1 MDIHATGLTKRYG
14 TLAAL
19 DALDLSVTGVRV
31 LALIGPSGGGK
42 STLLRVLGGLEP
54 ADGGMV
60 SINGCEPGSSRRQA
74 LAWRRR
80 NGFLFQQFNLFPH
93 LSAHRNITL
102 PLEKVHRQSPAEAA
116 RTADECL
123 ERFGLTSHAHKLP
136 AQLSGGQQQRVG
148 LARAIASKPEILILD
163 EPTSALDPEM
173 TAEVLELI
181 GELAAAGQH
190 IILSTH
196 EMGFARAV
204 ASHVALIAAGRVEEC
219 GPAARVLETPSS
231 ELARRFLSRVMKFSA
246 PLRPAER
253 AGPSGD

>member
-1 MDIHATGLTKRYG
+1 MDIHASGLTKMYG

-19 DALDLSVTGVRV
+19 DALDLTVSGARV

-42 STLLRVLGGLEP
+42 STLLRVIGGLEEP
-54 ADGGMV
+54 TAG
-60 SINGCEPGSSRRQA
+60 SIFVNDVNPGTGSTA

-80 NGFLFQQFNLFPH
+80 NGILFQQFNLFPH
-93 LSAHRNITL
+93 LSAHRNVTL
-102 PLEKVHRQSPAEAA
+102 PLEKVHGKSPEEAA
-116 RTADECL
+116 RIADECL
-123 ERFGLTSHAHKLP
+123 DRFGLKDHAHKLP

-148 LARAIASKPEILILD
+148 LARAIANQPEILILD

-204 ASHVALIAAGRVEEC
+204 ADHVALIAAGKVAEY
-219 GPAARVLETPSS
+219 GTAAEVLDHPQG
-231 ELARRFLSRVMKFSA
+231 ELAQRFLSKVMKFGT
-246 PLRPAER
+246 PHM
-253 AGPSGD
+253 G

>member
-1 MDIHATGLTKRYG
+1 MDIHARGLTKRYG
-14 TLAAL
+14 ALAAL
-19 DALDLSVTGVRV
+19 DALDLSLTGASV

-42 STLLRVLGGLEP
+42 STLLRVMGGLEE
-54 ADGGMV
+54 ADGGTV
-60 SINGCEPGSSRRQA
+60 SINGSQPGRRGQA
-74 LAWRRR
+74 LAWRKR

-93 LSAHRNITL
+93 LSAHRNIAL

-196 EMGFARAV
+196 EMGFALAV
-204 ASHVALIAAGRVEEC
+204 ASHVALIAAGRVDEC
-219 GPAARVLETPSS
+219 GPAGRVLEAPSS
-231 ELARRFLSRVMKFSA
+231 ELARRFLSRVMKFSG
-246 PLRPAER
+246 PLRLAEG
-253 AGPSGD
+253 AGPSGY

>member
-1 MDIHATGLTKRYG
+1 MEIHATALTKTYG
-14 TLAAL
+14 PLHAL
-19 DALDLSVTGVRV
+19 DALNLSISDVRV

-42 STLLRVLGGLEP
+42 STLLRVIGGLEE
-54 ADGGMV
+54 ADGGSLSV
-60 SINGCEPGSSRRQA
+60 NGVEPGAKGAA

-93 LSAHRNITL
+93 LTAHRNVTL
-102 PLEKVHRQSPAEAA
+102 PLEKVHGKTTAEAA

-123 ERFGLTSHAHKLP
+123 DRFGLTGHCHKLP

-204 ASHVALIAAGRVEEC
+204 ADHVALIAKGKVAEH
-219 GPAARVLETPSS
+219 GPAVSLLEHPKE
-231 ELARRFLSRVMKFSA
+231 ELTQRFLSKVMKFGT
-246 PLRPAER
+246 PQ
-253 AGPSGD
+253 AGKGE